1 MIREMQR
8 ATVTELRRNTETLLE
23 KAEQKPILITRY
35 GKPAFVLMS
44 ADHFRTLTSALEV
57 TEES

>member
-1 MIREMQR
+1 MIGDMPT

-23 KAEQKPILITRY
+23 KAEQEPILITRY

-44 ADHFRTLTSALEV
+44 ADHFRALTRAFEKSGER
-57 TEES
+57 